1 MVLHV
6 LHVDLNTNTGV
17 FSGDGTMELG
27 MSGEEEQKLEQRR
40 GESLLWAPFDY
51 QAGDV
56 CDINGLQTSA
66 L

>member
-1 MVLHV
+1 MLI
-6 LHVDLNTNTGV
+6 LTQTQE
-17 FSGDGTMELG
+17 FSQEIVQLG
-27 MSGEEEQKLEQRR
+27 ISGEEEQKLEQRR